1 MNEQHPLDE
10 LLKRKLAESAHE
22 ASAADWAAAEAL
34 LGRRRRRRG
43 LWIWLMLAP
52 VLLAG
57 MLWQALLR
65 QDAAAGERQALAAL
79 SGWTGP
85 ADTLCPPAPAPGS
98 QPLARTVPQRQAA
111 RRTAA
116 GSPAAQPGAQEA
128 RLPGTPPDASGSEP
142 GPAPAAASKDG
153 AAAPAPRFR
162 AFSLSRLAARRAG
175 LTAAGP
181 LLPAPLPSAWKQQRH
196 LLALHTGLSVAPGW
210 QNLGTRPQPLSAHTM
225 IGLRY
230 ALQLTPRLRLQTG
243 LMYQGRGGLDADTAV
258 RSTEFGFGF
267 ESQVTELSPRRMHWI
282 ELPLQADL
290 RLGGRHYL
298 LAGGYAAWL
307 ADVSGVR
314 SLRLASDFG
323 ETPLSRESAW
333 GYRQGFRR
341 WDAGLLLGYGYYL
354 GDGMRLTGQMQ
365 YGLPD
370 LTPGSYFRNT
380 RYHRSIGFRLG
391 LEIEL
396 TRL

>member
-10 LLKRKLAESAHE
+10 LLKRKLAEPVHE

-34 LGRRRRRRG
+34 LGRRRRRRKG
-43 LWIWLMLAP
+43 LWLWLAAAP
-52 VLLAG
+52 LLLAG

-65 QDAAAGERQALAAL
+65 QDAAPGTAPVQAAPPAWAA
-79 SGWTGP
+79 T
-85 ADTLCPPAPAPGS
+85 ADSLCPPEPLPA
-98 QPLARTVPQRQAA
+98 ARRMSRALPQRQSA
-111 RRTAA
+111 RKAAA
-116 GSPAAQPGAQEA
+116 GAPAAQPERMEDRPAGADA
-128 RLPGTPPDASGSEP
+128 LASGP
-142 GPAPAAASKDG
+142 GPASKDG
-153 AAAPAPRFR
+153 SAAPAPVRR
-162 AFSLSRLAARRAG
+162 TSGLSRLAARRAA
-175 LTAAGP
+175 LPPAGAM
-181 LLPAPLPSAWKQQRH
+181 LPAPLPSGWKQQRH
-196 LLALHTGLSVAPGW
+196 LFALHTGLSLAPGW
-210 QNLGTRPQPLSAHTM
+210 QNLGTRAQPLSAHTM

-230 ALQLTPRLRLQTG
+230 AFQLTPRLRLQTG
-243 LMYQGRGGLDADTAV
+243 LMYQGRGGLDADTTV

-267 ESQVTELSPRRMHWI
+267 ESEVTEVSPRRMHWA

-290 RLGGRHYL
+290 RLAGRHYL

-323 ETPLSRESAW
+323 ETPLSRAPAW